1 MLYGIS
7 SSYKCVH
14 FQKFIYKVFVSN
26 LFPIDNF
33 VHKYCFLGVSYENV
47 ELKYSISG
55 LGFNNCIKQYM
66 CYKAYISEKEN
77 ANKFFFLTA
86 FTAVSDVMGKGKLG
100 KDYKMEGNI

>member
-1 MLYGIS
+1 MLYGKS

-66 CYKAYISEKEN
+66 CYKSTKTKHISVRK
-77 ANKFFFLTA
+77 KMQISFF
-86 FTAVSDVMGKGKLG
+86 S
-100 KDYKMEGNI
+100 